1 MIERDEL
8 VCAACGHTGFN
19 RYRGQ
24 FHCSKCGAAMGD
36 VVTTSACL
44 QQLDNAFEP
53 KSRS

>member
-1 MIERDEL
+1 MFKQDEL
-8 VCAACGHTGFN
+8 VCAVCGNTAFMLH
-19 RYRGQ
+19 RGQ
-24 FHCSKCGAAMGD
+24 FHCSKCGAAMRD